1 MSYGVVRGIKQGNE
15 ACSPEN
21 TVCLPRM
28 EPSYV
33 PEGSA
38 ERWEVTKHK
47 VVLEESGDSST
58 RWKSQVQGSKG
69 DSAHG
74 KWIETRTEPGPQWP
88 GGWR

>member
-15 ACSPEN
+15 AYSPEN
-21 TVCLPRM
+21 TVCLLRT

-33 PEGSA
+33 PGGSA

-47 VVLEESGDSST
+47 VVLGESGDSST
-58 RWKSQVQGSKG
+58 RWKNQVQGSKG

-74 KWIETRTEPGPQWP
+74 KGDGGRTERGPQ
-88 GGWR
+88 

>member
-1 MSYGVVRGIKQGNE
+1 MSYEVVKGTKQGNE

-21 TVCLPRM
+21 TVCLLRT

-47 VVLEESGDSST
+47 VILEESGDSST
-58 RWKSQVQGSKG
+58 R
-69 DSAHG
+69 
-74 KWIETRTEPGPQWP
+74 
-88 GGWR
+88 